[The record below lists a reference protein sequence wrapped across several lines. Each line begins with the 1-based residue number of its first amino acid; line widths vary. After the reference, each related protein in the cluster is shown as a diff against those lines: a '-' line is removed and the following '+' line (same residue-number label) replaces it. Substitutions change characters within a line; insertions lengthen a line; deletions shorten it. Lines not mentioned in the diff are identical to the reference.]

1 MNLLKDNLK
10 PLYLRFLAASFG
22 SALITSIYGLVD
34 MAMVGQYHGPEG
46 AAAMAVVAP
55 VWNLIYSLGLL
66 VGIGGSVLYS
76 VRRGSG
82 TPKEANDCF
91 SAAILLGLVISLI
104 LWVVLLVFQRP
115 LLLFFGADEALLQ
128 LASRYLLSVQFAV
141 PVFVFTQI
149 VAAFLRNDSNPGLA
163 TRAVIAGGIFNVAGD
178 YICIFT
184 LDMGI
189 MGAGLATTIG
199 AVISL
204 SIMLLHF
211 RSPANTLRFHVSRQL
226 LSYWR
231 SIFTA
236 GFSAFFMDVAMG
248 ILSVLFNRQIMRYLG
263 TDALAVYGVIINIST
278 FVQCCAYGVGQA
290 SQPILSQNYGAHCF
304 DRIKKLV
311 RYNIITTSVISLVW
325 VVLAMAFPNGF
336 IRLFMAPTPSVLAAA
351 SFMIRCYALSFV
363 LLPLNVYATYY
374 FQSVLQPA
382 TSFVISVLRGYLL
395 SGLLILVLPL
405 LWEGPALWFAM
416 PVTEAVT
423 ALVVVWAMKKS
434 LGRMQHDFH

>member
-1 MNLLKDNLK
+1 M
-10 PLYLRFLAASFG
+10 
-22 SALITSIYGLVD
+22 
-34 MAMVGQYHGPEG
+34 
-46 AAAMAVVAP
+46 
-55 VWNLIYSLGLL
+55 
-66 VGIGGSVLYS
+66 
-76 VRRGSG
+76 
-82 TPKEANDCF
+82 
-91 SAAILLGLVISLI
+91 
-104 LWVVLLVFQRP
+104 VLLVFQKP

-204 SIMLLHF
+204 GIMLLHF
-211 RSPANTLRFHVSRQL
+211 RSPANTLRFHVFRQL

-231 SIFTA
+231 SIFAA

-290 SQPILSQNYGAHCF
+290 SQTILSQNYGAHCF
-304 DRIKKLV
+304 DRIKKLL

-336 IRLFMAPTPSVLAAA
+336 IRLFMAPTPSVLEAAP
-351 SFMIRCYALSFV
+351 FMIRCYAFSFV

-382 TSFVISVLRGYLL
+382 TSFVISVLRGCLL

-416 PVTEAVT
+416 PVTEVVT